1 MLVLMIVLVAYLLGS
16 IPFSYIVTRLVLRS
30 DIRRLGNGNAGARN
44 TAVSAGR
51 LPGVLVALL
60 DIGKGALAVL
70 LAQQLSDSEI
80 VSLLAGAAA
89 VIGHDFPI
97 YLKFK
102 GGQGMAAL
110 AGTFLVF
117 MPSLILISAIVFF
130 ATLAITRNWDVS
142 CAVGLLLLV
151 GLMFLTRQSLGL
163 LVYTFIML
171 PSLAMT
177 KLIQKKQAR
186 TGQV

>member
-1 MLVLMIVLVAYLLGS
+1 MLVLLIVLMAYLLGS
-16 IPFSYIVTRLVLRS
+16 IPFSYIVTRLVSRG
-30 DIRRLGNGNAGARN
+30 DIRRLGDGNVGARN
-44 TAVSAGR
+44 TSISVGYWAGVS
-51 LPGVLVALL
+51 VALL

-70 LAQQLSDSEI
+70 LAQQLSDSEV

-89 VIGHDFPI
+89 VVGHDFPI
-97 YLKFK
+97 YLRFK

-117 MPSLILISAIVFF
+117 MPSLILISAVVFF

-142 CAVGLLLLV
+142 CVVGFVLLV
-151 GLMFLTRQSLGL
+151 SLMFLTRQSLGV

-171 PSLAMT
+171 PSLALT
-177 KLIQKKQAR
+177 KLIQNRQAR
-186 TGQV
+186 TRQV